1 MTGLGIVLEE
11 TDSPLLLRNRFQGS
25 DIVKESE
32 ALLPPLLHELDTPG
46 KSLPLLGLAGVDALL
61 SLSLVS
67 PSETGLH
74 PVDSAASDVNPDLQS
89 IVVPTGF
96 TSETSELEFDS
107 KLLAFPTIEPPTPAL
122 TTFLS
127 LLATLSTQL
136 PQQAG
141 STNTSPLN
149 RLKSLKKGIRKL
161 SLSRMS
167 LSMSLS
173 ASTPALPSD
182 LVPLSARPSMSPVQ
196 AEFPNDVSSLSSHC
210 GSSPMSTYS
219 GLGLRNAACSCP
231 PLYSKQ
237 GNLVDCVHQYLA
249 PNLPHAGGLNLG
261 LLPKSRRRTLSQSNW
276 TNNGAPLPLPIIT
289 LSDNLPSSSENL
301 SSVDQSFFG
310 TFSRSPLSTNTFSGE
325 STLHSNEDMGGTL
338 SRLNTPEDLIDYLI
352 YLSEHKKSVE
362 DAFAAAK
369 DRLLSS
375 GWCSR
380 HDIEN
385 LNLQRDVS
393 LSQIDTKL
401 LQIEEKLN
409 SEFQVSMLNNINV
422 HSKDNAQ
429 KTETV
434 REPLSPSLRVL
445 EKKFI
450 LFLLE
455 QQALHSA

>member
-11 TDSPLLLRNRFQGS
+11 TDSPVILRKGFQDS
-25 DIVKESE
+25 DLSVESE
-32 ALLPPLLHELDTPG
+32 ALLPPLLHELDAPG
-46 KSLPLLGLAGVDALL
+46 KPLPLLGLGGAAVLL
-61 SLSLVS
+61 PPSLVS
-67 PSETGLH
+67 PSEGGLH
-74 PVDSAASDVNPDLQS
+74 PIDSGASEVNPELQS
-89 IVVPTGF
+89 LVVPTGF
-96 TSETSELEFDS
+96 TSECSEIEFDS

-122 TTFLS
+122 ATFLS
-127 LLATLSTQL
+127 LLTSLSAQP

-141 STNTSPLN
+141 STTSSPLS

-167 LSMSLS
+167 SSMSLS
-173 ASTPALPSD
+173 ASSPALPIE
-182 LVPLSARPSMSPVQ
+182 LVSLSARPSMSPVQ
-196 AEFPNDVSSLSSHC
+196 AEFHHEVSSQSSHC
-210 GSSPMSTYS
+210 DSSPMSSYS
-219 GLGLRNAACSCP
+219 GLGMRNASCSCP
-231 PLYSKQ
+231 PLYTKQ
-237 GNLVDCVHQYLA
+237 GNCVDCIHQG
-249 PNLPHAGGLNLG
+249 HAANMPQSAISLG
-261 LLPKSRRRTLSQSNW
+261 KVRRRTLSQSNW
-276 TNNGAPLPLPIIT
+276 TSNGAPLPLPIIT

-325 STLHSNEDMGGTL
+325 SALHSSEDIGGAL
-338 SRLNTPEDLIDYLI
+338 SKLKTPEDLIDYLI

-362 DAFAAAK
+362 DAFAVAK

-380 HDIEN
+380 HDFEN

-409 SEFQVSMLNNINV
+409 SEFQVSMLNNIDV
-422 HSKDNAQ
+422 QSKQNAS
-429 KTETV
+429 KPETV
-434 REPLSPSLRVL
+434 REPLSPSLKVL

-450 LFLLE
+450 LFSLE
-455 QQALHSA
+455 QQALRSN